1 MKSTMSTLR
10 ITGTG
15 QLALTAELLKHLG
28 VQRGDEVI
36 ADLLPGG
43 RLELRAQP
51 KGQISD
57 AFGVLKGKSGRV
69 LSIEEINGAAGRGR
83 AAKR

>member
-1 MKSTMSTLR
+1 MSTLK

-15 QLALTAELLKHLG
+15 QLALTPELLKHLG
-28 VQRGDEVI
+28 VQQGDEVI

-43 RLELRAQP
+43 RIELRAQP

-57 AFGVLKGKSGRV
+57 AFGILKGKSARV
-69 LSIEEINGAAGRGR
+69 LSIKEINGAAGRGR
-83 AAKR
+83 ASKR

>member
-1 MKSTMSTLR
+1 MSTLK

-15 QLALTAELLKHLG
+15 QLVLTAELLNHLG
-28 VQRGDEVI
+28 VQQGDEVI
-36 ADLLPGG
+36 ASLLPGS
-43 RLELRAQP
+43 RLELKAQP

-57 AFGVLKGKSGRV
+57 AFGVLKGKSDRI

-83 AAKR
+83 PAKR

>member
-1 MKSTMSTLR
+1 MSTLK

-28 VQRGDEVI
+28 IQHGDDVI

-43 RLELRAQP
+43 RIELRAQP
-51 KGQISD
+51 KGKISD
-57 AFGVLKGKSGRV
+57 VFGMLNGKSGRV
-69 LSIEEINGAAGRGR
+69 LSIDEVNGAAGRGR
-83 AAKR
+83 ASKR